1 MFKDKGGINIKDVE
15 SFNKALLYKW
25 LWQFIN
31 EDNALWVKIIKEM
44 GNVGKMCYIIQSRY
58 DGGEMCVLCVIVEHL
73 GDGFGAE

>member
-15 SFNKALLYKW
+15 SFNKALLSKW

-44 GNVGKMCYIIQSRY
+44 GNVGK
-58 DGGEMCVLCVIVEHL
+58 
-73 GDGFGAE
+73 